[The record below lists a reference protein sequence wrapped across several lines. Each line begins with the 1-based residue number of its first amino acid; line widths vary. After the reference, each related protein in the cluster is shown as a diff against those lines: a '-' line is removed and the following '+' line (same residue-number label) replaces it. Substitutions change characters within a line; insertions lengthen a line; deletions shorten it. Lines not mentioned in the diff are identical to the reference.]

1 MDRLGGEH
9 AVLAVA
15 LDAVHGLI
23 GQRHQAVER
32 PDAQVRGGDA
42 EAGAERKHFVGTQD
56 VIAAQCAAQP
66 LGDEQ
71 RFATNSSPPHRPR
84 WSDGRRAS
92 AQTSATSRITSSP
105 TRCP

>member
-66 LGDEQ
+66 LGGRQVGQPE
-71 RFATNSSPPHRPR
+71 RRRSGGLGLRPILLLCIFDR
-84 WSDGRRAS
+84 GARR
-92 AQTSATSRITSSP
+92 
-105 TRCP
+105 